1 MSNPENDSRLEQ
13 LSREAAD
20 RYTVKASPSWDKMER
35 ELDKILPT
43 EKKKKR
49 PFLFWWIIPG
59 LLMIVS
65 ILGYASYTKG
75 WILSFQVY

>member
-20 RYTVKASPSWDKMER
+20 RYTVTASPSWDQMER

-43 EKKKKR
+43 EKKKRR
-49 PFLFWWIIPG
+49 PFF
-59 LLMIVS
+59 
-65 ILGYASYTKG
+65 
-75 WILSFQVY
+75 F